1 MGKKNVLDCFVE
13 SYKPTAVFRQKV
25 YKLVGG
31 DDALTKYTDE
41 DILVML
47 KNMADKIKYLDREI
61 EAGAL
66 EAEAEAEAEAI
77 GKTKSEL
84 DALQE
89 ITQRNSDRWA
99 LDNCS

>member
-1 MGKKNVLDCFVE
+1 MGRKNVLDCFVE

-47 KNMADKIKYLDREI
+47 KNMADKLKYLDREI

-66 EAEAEAEAEAI
+66 EAE
-77 GKTKSEL
+77 
-84 DALQE
+84 QE

>member
-1 MGKKNVLDCFVE
+1 MGKKNVLDFVE

-41 DILVML
+41 DILVLL
-47 KNMADKIKYLDREI
+47 KHMSDKLKYLDMKDKS
-61 EAGAL
+61 L
-66 EAEAEAEAEAI
+66 EAE
-77 GKTKSEL
+77 
-84 DALQE
+84 QE

>member
-1 MGKKNVLDCFVE
+1 MGKKNILDAFVE

-41 DILVML
+41 DILVLL
-47 KNMADKIKYLDREI
+47 KHMSDKLKYLDMKDKS
-61 EAGAL
+61 L
-66 EAEAEAEAEAI
+66 EAE
-77 GKTKSEL
+77 
-84 DALQE
+84 QE

>member
-41 DILVML
+41 DILVLL
-47 KNMADKIKYLDREI
+47 KHMSDKLKYLDMKDKS
-61 EAGAL
+61 L
-66 EAEAEAEAEAI
+66 EAE
-77 GKTKSEL
+77 
-84 DALQE
+84 QE

>member
-1 MGKKNVLDCFVE
+1 MGRKNVLDCFVE

-47 KNMADKIKYLDREI
+47 KNMADKLKYLDREI

-66 EAEAEAEAEAI
+66 EAE
-77 GKTKSEL
+77 
-84 DALQE
+84 QE
-89 ITQRNSDRWA
+89 ITQRNSERWA

>member
-1 MGKKNVLDCFVE
+1 MGKKNVLDYFVE
-13 SYKPTAVFRQKV
+13 SYKPTAIFRQKV
-25 YKLVGG
+25 YGLVGG

-47 KNMADKIKYLDREI
+47 KNMTDKIKYLDREI

-66 EAEAEAEAEAI
+66 EAEQ
-77 GKTKSEL
+77 T
-84 DALQE
+84 

>member
-1 MGKKNVLDCFVE
+1 MGKKNILDAFVE

-25 YKLVGG
+25 YGLVGG

-47 KNMADKIKYLDREI
+47 KHMSDKLKYLDI
-61 EAGAL
+61 KDKSL
-66 EAEAEAEAEAI
+66 EAE
-77 GKTKSEL
+77 
-84 DALQE
+84 QE
-89 ITQRNSDRWA
+89 VTQRNSDRWA

>member
-47 KNMADKIKYLDREI
+47 KNMTDKLKYLDREI

-66 EAEAEAEAEAI
+66 EAEAM

-84 DALQE
+84 DDLQK

>member
-41 DILVML
+41 DILVLL
-47 KNMADKIKYLDREI
+47 KHMADKLKYLDREV

-66 EAEAEAEAEAI
+66 EAE
-77 GKTKSEL
+77 
-84 DALQE
+84 QE
-89 ITQRNSDRWA
+89 ITQRKSDRWA

>member
-1 MGKKNVLDCFVE
+1 MGKKNILDAFVE

-25 YKLVGG
+25 YGLVGG

-47 KNMADKIKYLDREI
+47 KNMADKLKYLDREI

-66 EAEAEAEAEAI
+66 KAE
-77 GKTKSEL
+77 
-84 DALQE
+84 QE
-89 ITQRNSDRWA
+89 ITQRNSERWA

>member
-1 MGKKNVLDCFVE
+1 MGKKNILDCLVE

-25 YKLVGG
+25 YGLVGG

-47 KNMADKIKYLDREI
+47 KNMRDKIKYLDREI

-66 EAEAEAEAEAI
+66 EAEQ
-77 GKTKSEL
+77 K
-84 DALQE
+84 

>member
-1 MGKKNVLDCFVE
+1 M
-13 SYKPTAVFRQKV
+13 
-25 YKLVGG
+25 
-31 DDALTKYTDE
+31 TKYTDE

-47 KNMADKIKYLDREI
+47 KNMADKLKYLDREI

-66 EAEAEAEAEAI
+66 EAE
-77 GKTKSEL
+77 
-84 DALQE
+84 QE

>member
-1 MGKKNVLDCFVE
+1 MGKKNILDAFVE

-25 YKLVGG
+25 YGLVGG

-47 KNMADKIKYLDREI
+47 KHMSDKLKYLDI
-61 EAGAL
+61 KDKSL
-66 EAEAEAEAEAI
+66 EAE
-77 GKTKSEL
+77 
-84 DALQE
+84 QE

>member
-1 MGKKNVLDCFVE
+1 MGKKNILDAFVE

-25 YKLVGG
+25 YGLVGG
-31 DDALTKYTDE
+31 ADALTKYTDE

-47 KNMADKIKYLDREI
+47 KHMSDKLKYLDI
-61 EAGAL
+61 KDKSL
-66 EAEAEAEAEAI
+66 EAE
-77 GKTKSEL
+77 
-84 DALQE
+84 QE

>member
-66 EAEAEAEAEAI
+66 EAEAEAEAI

>member
-1 MGKKNVLDCFVE
+1 MMSKKNILDAFVE

-41 DILVML
+41 DILVLL
-47 KNMADKIKYLDREI
+47 KHMSDKLKYLDMKDKS
-61 EAGAL
+61 L
-66 EAEAEAEAEAI
+66 EAE
-77 GKTKSEL
+77 
-84 DALQE
+84 QE

>member
-1 MGKKNVLDCFVE
+1 MSKKNVLDYFVE

-25 YKLVGG
+25 YNLVGG

-41 DILVML
+41 DILVLL
-47 KNMADKIKYLDREI
+47 KHMSDKLKYLDMKDKS
-61 EAGAL
+61 L
-66 EAEAEAEAEAI
+66 EAE
-77 GKTKSEL
+77 
-84 DALQE
+84 QE

>member
-47 KNMADKIKYLDREI
+47 KHMSDKLKYLDI
-61 EAGAL
+61 KDKSL
-66 EAEAEAEAEAI
+66 EAE
-77 GKTKSEL
+77 
-84 DALQE
+84 QE

>member
-1 MGKKNVLDCFVE
+1 MGRKNVLDCFVE
-13 SYKPTAVFRQKV
+13 SYKPTAIFRQKV

-47 KNMADKIKYLDREI
+47 KNMADKLKYLDREI

-66 EAEAEAEAEAI
+66 EAE
-77 GKTKSEL
+77 
-84 DALQE
+84 QE
-89 ITQRNSDRWA
+89 ITQRNSERWA

>member
-47 KNMADKIKYLDREI
+47 KNMRDKIKYLDREI

-66 EAEAEAEAEAI
+66 EAE
-77 GKTKSEL
+77 
-84 DALQE
+84 QE
-89 ITQRNSDRWA
+89 ITQRNSERWA

>member
-1 MGKKNVLDCFVE
+1 MSKKNILDAFVE

-41 DILVML
+41 DILVLL
-47 KNMADKIKYLDREI
+47 KHMSDKLKYLDMKDKS
-61 EAGAL
+61 L
-66 EAEAEAEAEAI
+66 EAE
-77 GKTKSEL
+77 
-84 DALQE
+84 QE

>member
-1 MGKKNVLDCFVE
+1 MSKKNILDAFVE

-25 YKLVGG
+25 YGLVGG

-47 KNMADKIKYLDREI
+47 KHMSDKLKYLDI
-61 EAGAL
+61 KDKSL
-66 EAEAEAEAEAI
+66 EAE
-77 GKTKSEL
+77 
-84 DALQE
+84 QE

>member
-1 MGKKNVLDCFVE
+1 MGKKNILDAFVE

-41 DILVML
+41 DILVLL
-47 KNMADKIKYLDREI
+47 KHMSDKLKYLDREV

-66 EAEAEAEAEAI
+66 EAEAEAEAEAM

-84 DALQE
+84 DDLQK

>member
-13 SYKPTAVFRQKV
+13 SYKPTAIFRQKV

-47 KNMADKIKYLDREI
+47 KNMADKLKYLDREI

-66 EAEAEAEAEAI
+66 EAE
-77 GKTKSEL
+77 
-84 DALQE
+84 QE
-89 ITQRNSDRWA
+89 ITQRNSERWA

>member
-25 YKLVGG
+25 YGLVGG

-47 KNMADKIKYLDREI
+47 KHMSDKLKYLDI
-61 EAGAL
+61 KDKSL
-66 EAEAEAEAEAI
+66 EAE
-77 GKTKSEL
+77 
-84 DALQE
+84 QE

>member
-1 MGKKNVLDCFVE
+1 MGKKNILDAFVE
-13 SYKPTAVFRQKV
+13 SYKPTAIFRQKV

-47 KNMADKIKYLDREI
+47 KNMKDKIKYLDREI

-66 EAEAEAEAEAI
+66 EAE
-77 GKTKSEL
+77 
-84 DALQE
+84 QE